1 MGKKYVFFKW
11 QGVIVTNY
19 SAIVIIIVIIVTLT
33 ALKKSQ
39 SATAQDH
46 FK

>member
-1 MGKKYVFFKW
+1 MEKKCFFKW
-11 QGVIVTNY
+11 KGAIVTNY

-39 SATAQDH
+39 SATGQDH